1 MLNAAYQLGAAS
13 AEDELLAYLEKL
25 SESSDE
31 QFEKEASWGK
41 MLQSGWQLA
50 RAAAGKGH
58 GFGKQMRAFR
68 TGAGK
73 VWRGTGRRTVST
85 GRFGKTYGHTGLKGR
100 ALARRTAELGAMGIK
115 PGSQVMQG
123 GLRSTLGGQA
133 LRGAGWLMGGTGRH
147 AFTLGMPT
155 GMGLMGAATAEEGQR
170 LKGFG
175 TGFLGGLGAVGGM
188 KGVEKLTKVIGGRV
202 GKGLAGT
209 KAWKSI
215 GQVGK
220 TPIGHGGHLTSEGLK
235 LQRGLKTV
243 GKGALGVGA
252 FGASFY
258 GFGKGHELGEA
269 LGGTAG
275 NELER
280 RYNLRNQ
287 WENASAFNP
296 ARYA

>member
-1 MLNAAYQLGAAS
+1 MLNSAYQLGAS
-13 AEDELLAYLEKL
+13 NAEDELLSYLEKL

-31 QFEKEASWGK
+31 QFEKEAGWGK

-50 RAAAGKGH
+50 RRAAGKGH
-58 GFGKQMRAFR
+58 GVGKQFKAFR
-68 TGAGK
+68 SGAGR
-73 VWRGTGRRTVST
+73 VWRGTNTRASKLVDGKLVRTHGQVAM
-85 GRFGKTYGHTGLKGR
+85 KGPAAASRVRQLEALGVNPALR
-100 ALARRTAELGAMGIK
+100 A
-115 PGSQVMQG
+115 G
-123 GLRSTLGGQA
+123 GLRSSLSGQT
-133 LRGAGWLMGGTGRH
+133 LRGAGWLTGLSGRH

-155 GMGLMGAATAEEGQR
+155 GMGLMGAATAGEGQR

-202 GKGLAGT
+202 GKGLRGT
-209 KAWKSI
+209 KAWEA
-215 GQVGK
+215 VGRVGSTK
-220 TPIGHGGHLTSEGLK
+220 TPGRLVTGEGLK
-235 LQRGLKTV
+235 LQRGLRTA

-252 FGASFY
+252 FGAGFY

-269 LGGTAG
+269 IGGTAG

-280 RYNLRNQ
+280 RYNLSNQ
-287 WENASAFNP
+287 WDNASAFNP